1 LLFSQYNMLS
11 KASILAFAS
20 AVLAQTNG
28 SAPSLTQALN
38 SSSSL
43 SSLAGVLSLPG
54 LGELVQGLGSAQNI
68 TILAPSNE
76 AFTAIGNETVQA
88 LASNTGLLT
97 ALLQYHVLN
106 GTYLSSA
113 ITNQSAF
120 VPTLLTNELFT
131 NVTGGQV
138 VEAVKDGDN
147 VTFFSGLLS
156 NSTVSTADVNFTGG
170 VIHVIDRFLVLPTNV
185 SETLTS
191 ANLTGLRG
199 ALNAT
204 NLLDA
209 VDTTPDVTIFAPT
222 TEAFRD
228 IGSALANASVEDI
241 SNILTYHVVNG
252 TVGYSSGLENGTVLT
267 ALNGDNLTITI
278 GEEGRIFVNSARV
291 TIADILVANGV
302 VHVIDEVLN
311 PGNATIANPSDEEGE
326 GAFPGA
332 TAVSEL
338 PFTSGQPTPTTSIN
352 QEATGSG
359 AAPGASSSS
368 TAGAPAAMKTGSVG
382 MGALLGAAAIYAFN

>member
-1 LLFSQYNMLS
+1 M
-11 KASILAFAS
+11 
-20 AVLAQTNG
+20 
-28 SAPSLTQALN
+28 
-38 SSSSL
+38 
-43 SSLAGVLSLPG
+43 
-54 LGELVQGLGSAQNI
+54 
-68 TILAPSNE
+68 
-76 AFTAIGNETVQA
+76 
-88 LASNTGLLT
+88 
-97 ALLQYHVLN
+97 
-106 GTYLSSA
+106 
-113 ITNQSAF
+113 
-120 VPTLLTNELFT
+120 
-131 NVTGGQV
+131 
-138 VEAVKDGDN
+138 
-147 VTFFSGLLS
+147 
-156 NSTVSTADVNFTGG
+156 
-170 VIHVIDRFLVLPTNV
+170 IHVIDRFLVLPTNV